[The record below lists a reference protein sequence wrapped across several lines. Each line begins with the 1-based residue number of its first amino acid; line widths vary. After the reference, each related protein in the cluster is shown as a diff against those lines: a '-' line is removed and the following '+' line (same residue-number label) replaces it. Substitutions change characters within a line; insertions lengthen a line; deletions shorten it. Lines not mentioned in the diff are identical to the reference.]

1 MKFFK
6 DKKLLIIVII
16 IIFIALV
23 ISSFAIIKEENEKE
37 KFTLDPIYNVYPKE
51 VRDLYTNIVSIS
63 CLGDLKLEFPKKQDN
78 LVVSN
83 MSKDN
88 LLNYLFSYLDKNG
101 KLGETVDLNVIRE
114 AIKKLFA
121 RDIDLIGEI
130 NNFQYGD
137 FVYSLDKNIV
147 RRTVKEC
154 KNNNYEYIS
163 QLYGYSNTTEL
174 LSMDINIGYL
184 KNGYLYDL
192 SGKKL
197 GKYDGDKNKIGSL
210 FVGNSY
216 YRYNYVLDGETYKL
230 LSVEWVN
237 RK

>member
-1 MKFFK
+1 MKNLK

-16 IIFIALV
+16 IIFIALFIALV
-23 ISSFAIIKEENEKE
+23 AIFKEENKE
-37 KFTLDPIYNVYPKE
+37 FKTDLIKE
-51 VRDLYTNIVSIS
+51 VNFSDVRDLYSNIVSVS
-63 CLGDLKLEFPKKQDN
+63 CMGDLKLEFPPKQDK
-78 LVVSN
+78 LEVSQMAN
-83 MSKDN
+83 TD
-88 LLNYLFSYLDKNG
+88 LLNYLFSYLDKSG
-101 KLGETVDLNVIRE
+101 RLSDKIDLNVIRE
-114 AIKKLFA
+114 ASKKLFA
-121 RDIDLIGEI
+121 ADIDLIDEI

-137 FVYSLDKNIV
+137 FVYSLDKNILK
-147 RRTVKEC
+147 RSVKEC

-163 QLYGYSNTTEL
+163 QLHGSSNTDEL